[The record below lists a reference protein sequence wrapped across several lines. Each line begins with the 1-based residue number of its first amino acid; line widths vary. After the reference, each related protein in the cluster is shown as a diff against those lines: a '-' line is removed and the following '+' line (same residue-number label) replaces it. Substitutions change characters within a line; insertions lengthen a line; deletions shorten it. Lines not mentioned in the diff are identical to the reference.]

1 MKEPKFFRNLQD
13 KNRTYELYLEDDA
26 EIAKAWLLTK
36 KVEKPLYYI
45 EVKTNKGTWGMDKE
59 GLYLTDLLPWQTNLS
74 LVQVNGS
81 GTGVPSMF

>member
-45 EVKTNKGTWGMDKE
+45 EVKN
-59 GLYLTDLLPWQTNLS
+59 
-74 LVQVNGS
+74 
-81 GTGVPSMF
+81 